1 MKRLLVLCLLTIA
14 LLAAAIY
21 QTDSITRARALT
33 HAQRDLAARA
43 HFLADVLDRMLQL
56 RMTQVFTFAALPSMR
71 GFAASDDAARV
82 RRAAVAL
89 AELHAIVAADP
100 NVRAASIAD
109 PTGIVILTTDGSMY
123 ADWSARVFMRE
134 ALGGQLHASV
144 PARDFGEISQF
155 YSAPI
160 LDNAGNVAGALVVRV
175 AAQEMWGVLSAQKNV
190 LLVDEK
196 GVRIADRSDKPQT
209 FVALVPLAPNV
220 AARVAAE
227 QRYGAEMTQIRA
239 TNLPELVNAIPR
251 ASTMQLTFR
260 DTSGQ
265 TVHAATRRLATNPWT
280 VVAFETA
287 DAIAA
292 AARETLWD
300 TLIIAAVAFVVA
312 AALFYVAARR
322 TTAEFVLRRLEKED

>member
-1 MKRLLVLCLLTIA
+1 MKVSSIVFTLIA
-14 LLAAAIY
+14 LAILATAIY
-21 QTDSITRARALT
+21 LTDSTARARTLAN
-33 HAQRDLAARA
+33 AQRDLAARA
-43 HFLADVLDRMLQL
+43 YFLADALDRTLQL

-71 GFAASDDAARV
+71 GFAASDDAARLT
-82 RRAAVAL
+82 RAAVAL

-134 ALGGQLHASV
+134 ALAGQLHASA

-160 LDNAGNVAGALVVRV
+160 LDNAGNVTGALVVRV
-175 AAQEMWGVLSAQKNV
+175 DVQEMWGVLSAQKNV
-190 LLVDEK
+190 LLVDEN

-209 FVALVPLAPNV
+209 FVALTPLAPNV
-220 AARVAAE
+220 AARVAVE

-251 ASTMQLTFR
+251 AGAAQLTFR
-260 DTSGQ
+260 DTGGQ

-280 VVAFETA
+280 ILAFETA
-287 DAIAA
+287 DAISA
-292 AARETLWD
+292 AARETVWD
-300 TLIIAAVAFVVA
+300 TLIVAAVAFVVA
-312 AALFYVAARR
+312 AALFYIATR
-322 TTAEFVLRRLEKED
+322 LRAPGRAD